1 MSASFRCVE
10 LEPQRYA
17 VFEHAGHVSIR
28 HQTFHG
34 IWNGGLP
41 TSGFKAVDAP
51 EFERYS
57 GDYDP
62 VTGAGVLEIRL
73 PAGPSA

>member
-1 MSASFRCVE
+1 
-10 LEPQRYA
+10 
-17 VFEHAGHVSIR
+17 
-28 HQTFHG
+28 
-34 IWNGGLP
+34 
-41 TSGFKAVDAP
+41 
-51 EFERYS
+51 FERYS